1 MIVISLIFGQTIGR
15 WGNFMNS
22 EAYGPVT
29 TLSFLESLHLPQ
41 FIIDGMYINGA
52 YHQPTFLYESIWCF
66 LGFMILMLLH
76 KNKKLKLGTLT
87 SFYLVWYGI
96 ERFFVESLRTDSL
109 MLGSFKIAQIVSL
122 VFVIAGIILCVLS
135 LKKWKKNYWEET
147 YEK

>member
-1 MIVISLIFGQTIGR
+1 
-15 WGNFMNS
+15 
-22 EAYGPVT
+22 
-29 TLSFLESLHLPQ
+29 
-41 FIIDGMYINGA
+41 
-52 YHQPTFLYESIWCF
+52 
-66 LGFMILMLLH
+66 MLLH